1 MSEFSGFALL
11 AIIVVDLYMLATGRL
26 GACIRASGV
35 QGVLLALL
43 PLAVV
48 PEAFGSHLIHVVS
61 ISAGTLL
68 LKAAVIPWLL
78 FRALRGAGIRR
89 EVEPFVSQHV
99 TLLLGGCLVGLAF
112 WASTK
117 LPLPQSNLPA
127 LLVPAALTTV
137 LLGFLVIVSR
147 RKAITQ
153 VVGYLMMENGVFVFG
168 LGLTHAMPFVVE
180 LGILLD
186 VLVGI
191 FVFGI
196 VIHHINAEF
205 DHIDTGALSELKD

>member
-1 MSEFSGFALL
+1 MTDVAGFLLL
-11 AIIVVDLYMLATGRL
+11 AIIVTDLFMLATGRL
-26 GACIRASGV
+26 GACIRASAM
-35 QGVLLALL
+35 QGVVLALL

-48 PEAFGSHLIHVVS
+48 PDALGTHLVHVAA
-61 ISAGTLL
+61 ISTGTLI
-68 LKAAVIPWLL
+68 LKAGLIPWLL
-78 FRALRGAGIRR
+78 LRALRGAGIRR
-89 EVEPFVSQHV
+89 DVEPFVSQHV

-117 LPLPQSNLPA
+117 LPLPESHLPP
-127 LLVPAALTTV
+127 LLVPTSLTTL

-147 RKAITQ
+147 KKAITQ

-168 LGLTHAMPFVVE
+168 VGLTNAMPFVVE

-205 DHIDTGALSELKD
+205 DHIDTGALSELRD